1 MTIDINLLPWR
12 EAQRERRNRRFLIIL
27 VLAALA
33 GAVGAWGLSLW
44 YEQALDAQQ
53 QRNEHVLS
61 RTQQLNEDIK
71 AIQDY
76 QALRERMLAQ
86 IELIG
91 ELQASRPQTVRMFNQ
106 LVTSLEEGVYYTH
119 MARTGHQLN
128 LTGLAE
134 TNRQVSDQ
142 MRALEATEVFATPT
156 LSEVQAEEATG
167 RRRFDLS
174 VEETLPPAITDK
186 KELAP

>member
-12 EAQRERRNRRFLIIL
+12 EVQRERRSRRFLVIL
-27 VLAALA
+27 SLAALL

-53 QRNEHVLS
+53 RRNDHVLM
-61 RTQQLNEDIK
+61 QIQHLDKDIK
-71 AIQDY
+71 AIHDY

-91 ELQASRPQTVRMFNQ
+91 ELQASRPQTVRVFNQ
-106 LVTSLEEGVYYTH
+106 LATSLEEGVYYT
-119 MARTGHQLN
+119 QLSRQGQR
-128 LTGLAE
+128 LDIVGLAE

-142 MRALEATEVFATPT
+142 MRALAATEVFATPT
-156 LSEVQAEEATG
+156 LSEVQADEASG
-167 RRRFDLS
+167 HRRFDMS
-174 VEETLPPAITDK
+174 VGEATWQEKAQDEVTP
-186 KELAP
+186 

>member
-1 MTIDINLLPWR
+1 M
-12 EAQRERRNRRFLIIL
+12 
-27 VLAALA
+27 
-33 GAVGAWGLSLW
+33 
-44 YEQALDAQQ
+44 
-53 QRNEHVLS
+53 
-61 RTQQLNEDIK
+61 
-71 AIQDY
+71 
-76 QALRERMLAQ
+76 
-86 IELIG
+86 
-91 ELQASRPQTVRMFNQ
+91 
-106 LVTSLEEGVYYTH
+106 YYTH
-119 MARTGHQLN
+119 MARKGHQLN

-174 VEETLPPAITDK
+174 VEETLPPAVTDK